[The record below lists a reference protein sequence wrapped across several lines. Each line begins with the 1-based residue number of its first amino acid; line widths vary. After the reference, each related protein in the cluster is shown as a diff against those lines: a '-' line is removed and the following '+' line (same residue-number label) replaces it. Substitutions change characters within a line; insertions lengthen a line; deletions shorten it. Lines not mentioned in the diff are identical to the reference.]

1 MKYIAIIIL
10 MHTILSASELKI
22 VADSFSAD
30 HSKGISIFQGNVNIV
45 KTDDELNASKVTIFT
60 DEKNKPLKFVALG
73 NVSFKIQTK
82 TKEKY
87 EGIAGKV
94 VYIPKEKKYSF
105 FENVHL
111 KQINVKKEI
120 QGDEVV
126 LSTEDGKAYA
136 KGLAKEPVIMIFD
149 IAEEKEK

>member
-1 MKYIAIIIL
+1 MKYIAIIML
-10 MHTILSASELKI
+10 VHTILSASELKI

-45 KTDDELNASKVTIFT
+45 KTNDELNASKVTIYT
-60 DEKNKPLKFVALG
+60 DAKNKPLKFVALG

-82 TKEKY
+82 TEEKY
-87 EGIAGKV
+87 AGVAGKV
-94 VYIPKEKKYSF
+94 IYIPKEKKYSF

-111 KQINVKKEI
+111 QQLNDKKEI

-136 KGLAKEPVIMIFD
+136 KGLTKEPVIMIFD
-149 IAEEKEK
+149 IPEEKEK